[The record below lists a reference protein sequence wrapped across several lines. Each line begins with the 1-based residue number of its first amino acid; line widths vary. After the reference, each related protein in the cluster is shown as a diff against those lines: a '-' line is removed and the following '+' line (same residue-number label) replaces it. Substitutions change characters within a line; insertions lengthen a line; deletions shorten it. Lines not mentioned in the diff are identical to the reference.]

1 MPGPEAFPFQAL
13 SATVVSL
20 TRVACGAFATIL
32 WMESAMLFNRMRF
45 AAVALGLTTFACSG
59 DSTGPGGSGNSV
71 TGTYT
76 LRTINGT
83 PLPVV
88 LAQAPGYL
96 LRITSAT
103 LTLNSPNTFSTVG
116 TYQETTGSTTV
127 TVTDTCTG
135 TYTLT
140 GTSIA
145 FSEAF
150 SPNTDCGG
158 NYNGSWDGLR
168 KITVAL
174 DATVQAVFEK

>member
-1 MPGPEAFPFQAL
+1 ML
-13 SATVVSL
+13 ST
-20 TRVACGAFATIL
+20 
-32 WMESAMLFNRMRF
+32 RMRF
-45 AAVALGLTTFACSG
+45 AAVALGFTLACSG

-83 PLPVV
+83 AVPVV
-88 LAQAPGYL
+88 LAQVPGYS
-96 LRITSAT
+96 LRIMSAT
-103 LTLNSPNTFSTVG
+103 LTLNSPNTFSSVG

-127 TVTDTCTG
+127 TVSQTCTG

-145 FSEAF
+145 FAEAF
-150 SPNTDCGG
+150 SANTDCGG
-158 NYNGSWDGLR
+158 DYNGSWDGSR
-168 KITVAL
+168 KVTVAL